1 VVELFYFQPCRR
13 PERNFALGFASE
25 TKREAWQTTGTLAG
39 RLVMPTNTEY
49 EAAIRRLKW
58 PGLQQLWADITSGT
72 VNSWWPKGKAFEYL
86 VVRMFELDRAKV
98 TWPYPVYLFG
108 GKAKEQIDGAVRF
121 GGLHWLIESKDEDDT
136 IAMDPIAKLRNQ
148 MLRRPW
154 GTIGLVFTST
164 KFTPSA
170 VQMTHFAL
178 PQPILLWT
186 GAEVEHALRRKR
198 ICVFAQEK
206 YRMCVEHGMVDF
218 DITVL

>member
-1 VVELFYFQPCRR
+1 
-13 PERNFALGFASE
+13 
-25 TKREAWQTTGTLAG
+25 
-39 RLVMPTNTEY
+39 MPTNAEY
-49 EAAIRRLKW
+49 ETEIRKLRW
-58 PGLQQLWADITSGT
+58 PGLQKLWADITAGK
-72 VNSWWPKGKAFEYL
+72 VDPWWPKGKAFEYL
-86 VVRMFELDRAKV
+86 VVRMFELDKAQV

-121 GGLHWLIESKDEDDT
+121 GGLHWLLESKDEET
-136 IAMDPIAKLRNQ
+136 KIAIDPIAKLRNQ

-178 PQPILLWT
+178 PQPLLLWT
-186 GAEVEHALRRKR
+186 GAEVEHALRKKKM
-198 ICVFAQEK
+198 CEFAQEK

>member
-1 VVELFYFQPCRR
+1 MERDFGLGFAGERQRRGNRRALGQGGRRCLRTRSTEPPYASSNGPGCKSFGRISR
-13 PERNFALGFASE
+13 PERSIRG
-25 TKREAWQTTGTLAG
+25 G
-39 RLVMPTNTEY
+39 R
-49 EAAIRRLKW
+49 R
-58 PGLQQLWADITSGT
+58 
-72 VNSWWPKGKAFEYL
+72 KAFEYL
-86 VVRMFELDRAKV
+86 VIRMFELDKAQV

-121 GGLHWLIESKDEDDT
+121 GGLHWLIESKDEDDK

-170 VQMTHFAL
+170 VQMTHFPL
-178 PQPILLWT
+178 PQPLLLWT
-186 GAEVEHALRRKR
+186 GAEVEYALGQKK

-206 YRMCVEHGMVDF
+206 Y
-218 DITVL
+218 

>member
-1 VVELFYFQPCRR
+1 
-13 PERNFALGFASE
+13 
-25 TKREAWQTTGTLAG
+25 
-39 RLVMPTNTEY
+39 MPTSAEY
-49 EAAIRRLKW
+49 EAAIRKLKW
-58 PGLQQLWADITSGT
+58 SGLQGLWAEITSGT
-72 VNSWWPKGKAFEYL
+72 VDPWWPKGKAFEYL
-86 VVRMFELDRAKV
+86 IVRMFELDKAQV
-98 TWPYPVYLFG
+98 TWPYAVYLFG

-121 GGLHWLIESKDEDDT
+121 GGLHWLVESKDEDDK
-136 IAMDPIAKLRNQ
+136 IALDPIAKLRNQ

-164 KFTPSA
+164 EFTPSA

-178 PQPILLWT
+178 PQPLLLWT
-186 GAEVEHALRRKR
+186 GAEVEHALVRKK